1 MSTSAC
7 QKKNKKKKLTD
18 VNEFNEKINKQE
30 TGISRELFKKHFNF
44 QRPSDMLK
52 SLCKANTS
60 QNNELISLTNSGL
73 KDLKKEI
80 KEMSAERDKN

>member
-1 MSTSAC
+1 
-7 QKKNKKKKLTD
+7 
-18 VNEFNEKINKQE
+18 
-30 TGISRELFKKHFNF
+30 
-44 QRPSDMLK
+44 MLK